1 MVQRGASRLYILKL
15 TVDKP
20 VCLVVHTEEASWRW
34 HARFGHLGFQGLQ
47 KLSKGEMVR
56 GLPRIEKV
64 DQVCD
69 GCLVGK

>member
-1 MVQRGASRLYILKL
+1 MVVQRGASRLYILNL

-20 VCLVVHTEEASWRW
+20 VCLAVHTEEASWHW

-56 GLPRIEKV
+56 GLPRIE
-64 DQVCD
+64 
-69 GCLVGK
+69 